1 MAITGT
7 VSSAEI
13 TKQITDRWVGKYVE
27 CMLVNY
33 SGDYTP
39 GTTNDSTFKAAEL
52 AQGTAGYDRQ
62 TFKVV
67 SSDVSTYAQESVGL
81 ARKTVIFT
89 HDGGNTSFTFTHAAL
104 IWGTGNV
111 VTLDAA
117 TQDPNTGTNGTYSN
131 LPTTTDGSGKGA
143 TLDLTV
149 ASNVYTFTVN
159 NAGTG
164 YSASDSLTVSTATMI
179 AAGALPTGSTEPSA
193 TIPIG
198 TVHTNTEG
206 GNIVGVVKTDAAVN
220 VANGNQV
227 SFYWDIKLFGLDG
240 TN

>member
-7 VSSAEI
+7 VSAAEV

-27 CMLVNY
+27 CLLVNY
-33 SGDYTP
+33 SGQYSP
-39 GTTNDSTFKAAEL
+39 GTTNDSTFLAAEL
-52 AQGTAGYDRQ
+52 TQGTAGYERQ
-62 TFKVV
+62 TFKIV
-67 SSDVSTYAQESVGL
+67 SSDVSTYAQESVGI
-81 ARKTVIFT
+81 ARKAVIFT
-89 HDGGNTSFTFTHAAL
+89 HDGGNTSFTLTHAAL
-104 IWGTGNV
+104 VWGTGNV

-117 TQDPNTGTNGTYSN
+117 TQDPATGTNGTYTN
-131 LPTTTDGSGKGA
+131 LPTSTDGSGKGA
-143 TLDLTV
+143 TLDLNV

-206 GNIVGVVKTDAAVN
+206 GNLIGVVKTDAAVN